1 MSTLAIIISLLLLM
15 FFAYRGISVLILAPI
30 MAAVAILLSGDM
42 VYMMPQY
49 TETFM
54 AALGGYILKFFP
66 IFLLGALFGQ
76 LMVDSGAATSISNWI
91 MQKLGHKRAILTVV
105 MACGILTYGGVS
117 LFVVAFAIYPIA
129 KSMFQAADIPK
140 RLIPGAI
147 ALGSFTF
154 TMTALPG
161 TPSIQ
166 NAIPIPYFGT
176 NVFAAPGI
184 GIISGLVMFGLGA
197 MWLQSRANKAQS
209 KGEGYGVDTQESEKL
224 TDGVTSQGHMPIL
237 LALLPLLL
245 VIGVNALFTYVI
257 FPSVDFSSLKDLYP
271 KLEPAKQTGLWSLI
285 IALVVAC
292 LSLVLFRLGKW
303 NNLKDTVNK
312 GVLGS
317 MLPIFNTASEVGY
330 GAVVAS
336 LAGFVVIRD
345 MVLNVSSNPLVSEA
359 VAMNILAGITGS
371 SSGGM
376 SIALQTLGAD
386 YLAMANAA
394 GISPELLHRIAALAA
409 GCLDTLPHSGA
420 VITLLAICGM
430 THKQSY
436 GNVAMCT
443 VVIPMVSVVVAI
455 TLGTVF
461 GSF

>member
-1 MSTLAIIISLLLLM
+1 MGTFAIVISLLLLM

-30 MAAVAILLSGDM
+30 MAAVAILLSGDLA
-42 VYMMPQY
+42 YMMPQY

-54 AALGGYILKFFP
+54 SALGGYILKFFP

-76 LMVDSGAATSISNWI
+76 LMVDSGSASSISNWI

-105 MACGILTYGGVS
+105 LACGVLTYGGVS

-129 KSMFQAADIPK
+129 KSMFQAANVPK

-161 TPSIQ
+161 SPSIP
-166 NAIPIPYFGT
+166 NTIPIPFFGT

-184 GIISGLVMFGLGA
+184 GLISGLVMFGLGCL
-197 MWLQSRANKAQS
+197 WLQSRANKAH
-209 KGEGYGVDTQESEKL
+209 KNGEGYGIDTQEGEKL
-224 TDGVTSQGHMPIL
+224 ENGVTSQGEMPVF
-237 LALLPLLL
+237 LAFLPLLL
-245 VIGVNALFTYVI
+245 VIGVNALFTYVL
-257 FPSVDFSSLKDLYP
+257 FPSMDFTDLQALYP
-271 KLEPAKQTGLWSLI
+271 KLEPAKQTGLWSLV
-285 IALVVAC
+285 IALVIAC
-292 LSLVLFRLGKW
+292 LSLIVLRLGKW
-303 NNLKDTVNK
+303 NNLKETVNK
-312 GVLGS
+312 GALGS

-330 GAVVAS
+330 GAVIAS
-336 LAGFVVIRD
+336 LAGFVMIRD
-345 MVLNVSSNPLVSEA
+345 MVLNVSTNPLISEA
-359 VAMNILAGITGS
+359 IAMNILAGITGS

-376 SIALQTLGAD
+376 SIALSTLGAD

-394 GISPELLHRIAALAA
+394 GISAELLHRIAALAA

-420 VITLLAICGM
+420 VITLLSICGM

-436 GNVAMCT
+436 GNIAMCT
-443 VVIPMVSVVVAI
+443 VLIPMISLIVAI
-455 TLGTVF
+455 TLGTLF

>member
-1 MSTLAIIISLLLLM
+1 MGTFAIIISLALLM

-42 VYMMPQY
+42 AYLMPQY

-54 AALGGYILKFFP
+54 SALGGYILKFFP

-76 LMVDSGAATSISNWI
+76 LMVDSGAASSISQWI
-91 MQKLGHKRAILTVV
+91 MRKLGHKRAILTVV
-105 MACGILTYGGVS
+105 AACGVLTYGGVS

-129 KSMFQAADIPK
+129 KSMFQAANIPK

-147 ALGSFTF
+147 ALGAFTF

-161 TPSIQ
+161 SPSIQ
-166 NAIPIPYFGT
+166 NAIPIPFFGT

-184 GIISGLVMFGLGA
+184 GIIAGLIMFALGC
-197 MWLQSRANKAQS
+197 MWLQSRANKAY
-209 KGEGYGVDTQESEKL
+209 KNGEGYGVDTQEAEQLHASVSSASE
-224 TDGVTSQGHMPIL
+224 MPVF
-237 LALLPLLL
+237 LAFLPLLL
-245 VIGVNALFTYVI
+245 VIGVNALFTYI
-257 FPSVDFSSLKDLYP
+257 LFPHMDLSALKEVYP
-271 KLEPAKQTGLWSLI
+271 QLDPSKQTGLWALV
-285 IALVVAC
+285 IALMVAC
-292 LSLVLFRLGKW
+292 LSLILLRLGKW
-303 NNLKDTVNK
+303 HNLKETVNK
-312 GVLGS
+312 GALGS

-330 GAVVAS
+330 GAVIAS
-336 LAGFVVIRD
+336 LAGFVIIRD
-345 MVLNVSSNPLVSEA
+345 MVLNVSSNPLISEA
-359 VAMNILAGITGS
+359 IAMNILAGITGS

-376 SIALQTLGAD
+376 SIALSTLGSD
-386 YLAMANAA
+386 YLAMATAA
-394 GISPELLHRIAALAA
+394 GINPELLHRIATLAA

-420 VITLLAICGM
+420 IITLLSICGM

-443 VVIPMVSVVVAI
+443 VAIPMVALGVAI
-455 TLGTVF
+455 SLGTLF

>member
-1 MSTLAIIISLLLLM
+1 MSTLAIVISLLLLM

-271 KLEPAKQTGLWSLI
+271 KLEPAKQIGLWSLI

-420 VITLLAICGM
+420 IITLLAICGM

>member
-224 TDGVTSQGHMPIL
+224 TDGVTSQGHMPVL

-386 YLAMANAA
+386 YLTMANAA

>member
-245 VIGVNALFTYVI
+245 VIGVNALFTYLV

-271 KLEPAKQTGLWSLI
+271 KLDPAKQTGLWSLI
-285 IALVVAC
+285 IALVAAC

-303 NNLKDTVNK
+303 NNLKETVNK

-345 MVLNVSSNPLVSEA
+345 MVLNVSSNPLISEA
-359 VAMNILAGITGS
+359 VAMNVLAGITGS

-376 SIALQTLGAD
+376 SIALQTLGGD

-443 VVIPMVSVVVAI
+443 VVIPMVSVAVAI

>member
-1 MSTLAIIISLLLLM
+1 MGTLAIIISLALLM
-15 FFAYRGISVLILAPI
+15 FFAYRGVSVLILAPI

-42 VYMMPQY
+42 IYMMPQY

-54 AALGGYILKFFP
+54 SALGGYILKFFP

-76 LMVDSGAATSISNWI
+76 LMVDSGAASSISNSI
-91 MQKLGHKRAILTVV
+91 MNKLGHNRAILTVV
-105 MACGILTYGGVS
+105 LACGVLTYGGVS

-129 KSMFQAADIPK
+129 KSMFQAANIPK

-161 TPSIQ
+161 SPSIQ
-166 NAIPIPYFGT
+166 NAIPIPFFGT

-184 GIISGLVMFGLGA
+184 GTISGLVMFGLGC
-197 MWLQSRANKAQS
+197 MWLQSRANKAHRN
-209 KGEGYGVDTQESEKL
+209 GEGYGIDTQEGEKL
-224 TDGVTSQGHMPIL
+224 EDGVTSQGQMPVF
-237 LALLPLLL
+237 LAFLPLLL
-245 VIGVNALFTYVI
+245 VIGVNALFTYII
-257 FPSVDFSSLKDLYP
+257 FPSIDFTSFKELYP
-271 KLEPAKQTGLWSLI
+271 KLDPSKQTGLWALV

-292 LSLVLFRLGKW
+292 LSLILLRLGKW
-303 NNLKDTVNK
+303 NNLKETVNK
-312 GVLGS
+312 GALGS

-330 GAVVAS
+330 GAVIAS
-336 LAGFVVIRD
+336 LAGFVIIRD
-345 MVLNVSSNPLVSEA
+345 MVLNVSSNPLISEA
-359 VAMNILAGITGS
+359 IAMNILAGITGS

-376 SIALQTLGAD
+376 SIALSTLGAD

-394 GISPELLHRIAALAA
+394 GINPELLHRIAALAA

-420 VITLLAICGM
+420 VITLLSICGM

-443 VVIPMVSVVVAI
+443 VLIPMISVTVAI
-455 TLGTVF
+455 TLGTLF